1 MTPTETRT
9 EAASRENRLM
19 AATLFAFFV
28 SGAGTVPLGNLIPFF
43 RAEYGLSYDFSG
55 MLLSLQSTGNLIAIF
70 LTGFLPL
77 WIGRRKSVL
86 LTSVWMLLAYVV
98 FTGGLGG
105 AALLPAACL
114 MTGIAKGGNANF
126 SNTMMSTLPGSKAS
140 VGYNLLHGAFAIGAL
155 GAPLVLIAC
164 TSQNQGGWRYLTAGL
179 CLLCA
184 AQIAVYGTMVLP
196 AEPAPKKGSR
206 RADYSFLKSRS
217 FWLASAI
224 LFFYISA
231 EYAITG
237 WMVTYF
243 QDIGVLSQEISQ
255 MMSSLL
261 WLVIF
266 LGRMAGAVLV
276 GRISR
281 QKLLILDGFG
291 LLGFFL
297 LVFTGHSQ
305 PVIVAGIAGVG
316 LFMATIYPSAMALGS
331 DSIKGND
338 VGVSAMILAGSIGGI
353 LTPAAVGL
361 VAEAA
366 GIRAGMGIVVL
377 MTVLLLGAI
386 LLACRLVKDNV

>member
-1 MTPTETRT
+1 MKTQTAT
-9 EAASRENRLM
+9 RENRLM

-55 MLLSLQSTGNLIAIF
+55 LLLSLQSTGNLIAIF

-77 WIGRRKSVL
+77 WVGRRKSVL
-86 LTSVWMLLAYVV
+86 FTSLWMLLAYII
-98 FTGGLGG
+98 FTTGFGG

-126 SNTMMSTLPGSKAS
+126 SNTMMSTLPGKKSAI
-140 VGYNLLHGAFAIGAL
+140 GYNLLHGAFAIGAL

-164 TSQNQGGWRYLTAGL
+164 TSRDAGGWRTLTAGL

-184 AQIAVYGTMVLP
+184 AQMAVYGRMALP
-196 AEPAPKKGSR
+196 AEPAKQKGKGKV
-206 RADYSFLKSRS
+206 DYSFLKSRP

-243 QDIGVLSQEISQ
+243 QDIGVLSRDISQ

-266 LGRMAGAVLV
+266 LGRMAGAALV
-276 GRISR
+276 GRLSR
-281 QKLLILDGFG
+281 QKLLLADGVG
-291 LLGFFL
+291 LVVFFL
-297 LVFTGHSQ
+297 LVFTAQSQ
-305 PVIVAGIAGVG
+305 AAVIFGIAGAG

-331 DSIKGND
+331 AGIEGND
-338 VGVSAMILAGSIGGI
+338 VGVSFMILAGSIGGI
-353 LTPAAVGL
+353 LAPAAVGL

-377 MTVLLLGAI
+377 LTALLLGAI
-386 LLACRLVKDNV
+386 LLACRLIKDPA

>member
-1 MTPTETRT
+1 MKTQTAT
-9 EAASRENRLM
+9 RENRLM

-55 MLLSLQSTGNLIAIF
+55 LLLSLQSTGNLIAIF

-77 WIGRRKSVL
+77 WVGRRKSVL
-86 LTSVWMLLAYVV
+86 FTSLWMLLAYII
-98 FTGGLGG
+98 FTTGFGG

-126 SNTMMSTLPGSKAS
+126 SNTMMSTLPGKKSAI
-140 VGYNLLHGAFAIGAL
+140 GYNLLHGAFAIGAL

-164 TSQNQGGWRYLTAGL
+164 TSQNAGGWRTLTAGL

-184 AQIAVYGTMVLP
+184 AQMAVYGRMALP
-196 AEPAPKKGSR
+196 AEPAKQKGKGKV
-206 RADYSFLKSRS
+206 DYSFLKSRP

-243 QDIGVLSQEISQ
+243 QDIGVLSRDISQ

-266 LGRMAGAVLV
+266 LGRMAGAALV
-276 GRISR
+276 GRLSR
-281 QKLLILDGFG
+281 QKLLLADGVG
-291 LLGFFL
+291 LVVFFL
-297 LVFTGHSQ
+297 LVFTAQSQ
-305 PVIVAGIAGVG
+305 AAVIFGIAGAG

-331 DSIKGND
+331 AGIEGND
-338 VGVSAMILAGSIGGI
+338 VGVSFMILAGSIGGI
-353 LTPAAVGL
+353 LAPAAVGL

-377 MTVLLLGAI
+377 MTALLLGAI
-386 LLACRLVKDNV
+386 LLACRLIKEPA